1 MRTVPA
7 VLGRLDGSAGFGL
20 GGAPLGNLFRAVDDA
35 MADATL
41 EAAWDAGVRCYDTAP
56 HYGAGLSEHRLGRFL
71 RTKPRSEFVLSSK
84 VGRLLR
90 PDPAAPRA
98 AHGYVQTLPF
108 SARFDYGAEATL
120 RSIDDSLQR
129 LGLDRIDIV
138 YIHDIDTPTHGADQ
152 PRRFREAMAGAWP
165 ALERLRREGVVGA
178 IGLGVNEARVCVD
191 ALAETDLD
199 CFMLAGRYT
208 LLDQSAHE
216 TLVPRCVERG
226 VKLVLAGAYNS
237 GILATGAVPGAAYD
251 YGPARDA
258 MLDRVRRLQAVC
270 DMHAVPLRAAALQ
283 FTRACPAAAGL
294 VVGARTPAEVADAAA
309 MLRHPIDPPFWRALR
324 DDGLLPG
331 SALAGL
337 AA

>member
-1 MRTVPA
+1 MRAAPA
-7 VLGRLDGSAGFGL
+7 VLGRVGGTAGFGL

-35 MADATL
+35 TAEATL
-41 EAAWDAGVRCYDTAP
+41 EAAWNAGVRCYDTAP

-84 VGRLLR
+84 VGRLLT
-90 PDPAAPRA
+90 PDPAAPRE

-108 SARFDYGAEATL
+108 AARFDYGADAAL

-129 LGLDRIDIV
+129 LGLDRLDIV
-138 YIHDIDTPTHGADQ
+138 YIHDIDTPTHGAEQ

-178 IGLGVNEARVCVD
+178 VGLGVNEARVCVD

-199 CFMLAGRYT
+199 CCMLAGRYT
-208 LLDQSAHE
+208 LLDQSALE
-216 TLVPRCVERG
+216 VLVPRCVERG

-258 MLDRVRRLQAVC
+258 VLERVRRLQAVC
-270 DMHAVPLRAAALQ
+270 AAHGVPLRAAALQ
-283 FTRACPAAAGL
+283 YTRACPAAAGL
-294 VVGARTPAEVADAAA
+294 VVGARSPDEVADAAT
-309 MLRHPIDPPFWRALR
+309 MLRHPVPPAFWQALHAER
-324 DDGLLPG
+324 LIP
-331 SALAGL
+331 APL

>member
-1 MRTVPA
+1 MPS
-7 VLGRLDGSAGFGL
+7 VLGRIGGTAGFGL
-20 GGAPLGNLFRAVDDA
+20 GGAPLGNLFRAVDDDTA
-35 MADATL
+35 MATL

-71 RTKPRSEFVLSSK
+71 RAKPRSEFVLSSK
-84 VGRLLR
+84 VGRLLT
-90 PDPAAPRA
+90 PDPTAPRA

-108 SARFDYGAEATL
+108 AARFDYGADAAQ

-129 LGLDRIDIV
+129 LGLDRLDIV
-138 YIHDIDTPTHGADQ
+138 YIHDIDTPTHGAEQ

-178 IGLGVNEARVCVD
+178 VGLGVNEARVCVD

-208 LLDQSAHE
+208 LLDQSALE
-216 TLVPRCVERG
+216 TLVPRCIERG

-258 MLDRVRRLQAVC
+258 VLERVRRLQAVC
-270 DMHAVPLRAAALQ
+270 DTHSVPLRAAALQ
-283 FTRACPAAAGL
+283 YTRACPAAAGL
-294 VVGARTPAEVADAAA
+294 VVGARSPDEVADAAA
-309 MLRHPIDPPFWRALR
+309 MLRHPVPPAFWQALR
-324 DDGLLPG
+324 DERLIP
-331 SALAGL
+331 APL

>member
-1 MRTVPA
+1 LPP
-7 VLGRLDGSAGFGL
+7 VLARIGSSPGFGL
-20 GGAPLGNLFRAVDDA
+20 GGAPLGNLFRAVDEDTA
-35 MADATL
+35 MATL

-71 RTKPRSEFVLSSK
+71 RTKPRAEFVLSSK
-84 VGRLLR
+84 VGRVLR
-90 PDPAAPRA
+90 PDPAAPRE

-108 SARFDYGAEATL
+108 AARFDYGADAAL

-129 LGLDRIDIV
+129 LGLDRLDIV
-138 YIHDIDTPTHGADQ
+138 YIHDIDRPTHGTEQ

-178 IGLGVNEARVCVD
+178 VGLGVNEARVCAD
-191 ALAETDLD
+191 ALAEADLD
-199 CFMLAGRYT
+199 GFMLAGRYT
-208 LLDQSAHE
+208 LLDQSALDE
-216 TLVPRCVERG
+216 LVPRCLERG

-258 MLDRVRRLQAVC
+258 VLERVRRLQAMC
-270 DMHAVPLRAAALQ
+270 DAHGVPLRAAALQ

-294 VVGARTPAEVADAAA
+294 VVGARSPAEVADAAA
-309 MLRHPIDPPFWRALR
+309 MLRHPIDAVFWRALR
-324 DDGLLPG
+324 DGGLLPA
-331 SALAGL
+331 SALAAL

>member
-1 MRTVPA
+1 MRAAPA
-7 VLGRLDGSAGFGL
+7 VLGRVGGTAGFGL

-35 MADATL
+35 TAEATL
-41 EAAWDAGVRCYDTAP
+41 EAAWNAGVRCYDTAP

-84 VGRLLR
+84 VGRLLT
-90 PDPAAPRA
+90 PDPAAPRE

-108 SARFDYGAEATL
+108 AARFDYGADAAL

-129 LGLDRIDIV
+129 LGLDRLDIV
-138 YIHDIDTPTHGADQ
+138 YIHDIDTPTHGAEQ

-178 IGLGVNEARVCVD
+178 VGLGVNEARVCVD
-191 ALAETDLD
+191 ALAEADLD
-199 CFMLAGRYT
+199 CLMLAGRYT
-208 LLDQSAHE
+208 LLDQSALDE
-216 TLVPRCVERG
+216 LVPRCLERG

-237 GILATGAVPGAAYD
+237 GILATGAVPGAAFD

-258 MLDRVRRLQAVC
+258 VLERVRRLQAVC
-270 DMHAVPLRAAALQ
+270 AAHGVPLRAAALQ
-283 FTRACPAAAGL
+283 YTRACPAAAGL
-294 VVGARTPAEVADAAA
+294 VVGARSPDEVADAAT
-309 MLRHPIDPPFWRALR
+309 MLRHPVPPAFWQALHAER
-324 DDGLLPG
+324 LIP
-331 SALAGL
+331 APL